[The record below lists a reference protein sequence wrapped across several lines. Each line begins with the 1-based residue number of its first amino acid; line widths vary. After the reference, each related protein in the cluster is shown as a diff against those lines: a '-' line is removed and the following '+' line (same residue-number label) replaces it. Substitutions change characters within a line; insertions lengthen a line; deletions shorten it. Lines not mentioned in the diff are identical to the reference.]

1 MRHAAVASPL
11 AGTQRTGRPG
21 AHSGTHPGASAPAER
36 GHDSTEAAA
45 PLERIAAARAA
56 PGNVLAQ
63 IEGLTI
69 GFAGRHGTQAVVGPL
84 DLCVRAGECVALVGE
99 SGSGKSV
106 TARSLVGLNGANA
119 VVAAERFEI
128 GGVDAR
134 RFRERDWRAI
144 RGRRIGYVLQD
155 ALTSLDPLWRVRD
168 LLAEALHDTPRR
180 ERAARS
186 AEILRAVG
194 IDEPE
199 RRLPQYPHQLSG
211 GLRQRVLIGTALAGG
226 ANLLIADEP
235 TTALDVSVQRQILS
249 LLQARREAGDALL
262 LISHDLA
269 VVAELA
275 DRVLVMRHGRVVEQ
289 GDARAVLAAPAH
301 PYTRQL
307 LAAIPTPASRGFRL
321 SPPAQDGATGDDAV
335 APATISPS
343 PAPAPRV
350 PLPRKRIDASA
361 QVLAVDAVTKR
372 YGHDDAA
379 PAVADISF
387 TLARGETLGIVGE
400 SGSGKSTVA
409 RIVLGLVAP
418 DAGCV
423 TLGGA
428 PWSDVPEA
436 ARRARRAGLQLIA
449 QDPGSSF
456 DPRYTVEQ
464 IIGESLDAVRV
475 FGDARRRRVRQLLDE
490 VRLGAAC
497 LTRYPRELSGGQRQR
512 VAIAR
517 AFAPNPSLLVADEPV
532 SALDVSI
539 QAQVLDLLADLQ
551 AEHGTAMLFIS
562 HDLGVVHHVADRVL
576 VMRRGQVVEH
586 GAVEAVFAAPS
597 HPYTASLLAA
607 LPTLPARAATSVPR
621 PADAFAAPA

>member
-1 MRHAAVASPL
+1 ML
-11 AGTQRTGRPG
+11 AR
-21 AHSGTHPGASAPAER
+21 
-36 GHDSTEAAA
+36 
-45 PLERIAAARAA
+45 
-56 PGNVLAQ
+56 

-69 GFAGRHGTQAVVGPL
+69 GFAGRHGTRAVVGPL
-84 DLCVRAGECVALVGE
+84 DLEVRAGECVALVGE

-106 TARSLVGLNGANA
+106 TARSLVGLNGVNA
-119 VVAAERFEI
+119 VVQAERFEI
-128 GGVDAR
+128 GGMDAR

-307 LAAIPTPASRGFRL
+307 LAAIPTPTSRGFRL
-321 SPPAQDGATGDDAV
+321 SPQARDEDLAGNV
-335 APATISPS
+335 APH
-343 PAPAPRV
+343 APDITQARL
-350 PLPRKRIDASA
+350 PLPLKRIDTSA
-361 QVLAVDAVTKR
+361 QVLTVDAVTKR
-372 YGHDDAA
+372 YGHDDTA

-387 TLARGETLGIVGE
+387 TLAKGETLGIVGE

-418 DAGCV
+418 DAGRV
-423 TLGGA
+423 TLGGE

-475 FGDARRRRVRQLLDE
+475 FGDARRHRVRQLLDE
-490 VRLGAAC
+490 VRLGAGC

-586 GAVEAVFAAPS
+586 GAVEAVFAAPA

-607 LPTLPARAATSVPR
+607 LPTLPARSAPSSVHHP
-621 PADAFAAPA
+621 AAPLASPA

>member
-1 MRHAAVASPL
+1 ML
-11 AGTQRTGRPG
+11 AR
-21 AHSGTHPGASAPAER
+21 
-36 GHDSTEAAA
+36 
-45 PLERIAAARAA
+45 
-56 PGNVLAQ
+56 

-69 GFAGRHGTQAVVGPL
+69 GFAGRHGTRAVVGPL
-84 DLCVRAGECVALVGE
+84 DLEVRAGECVALVGE

-119 VVAAERFEI
+119 VVQAERFEI
-128 GGVDAR
+128 AGVDAR

-321 SPPAQDGATGDDAV
+321 SPQARDEDLAGDV
-335 APATISPS
+335 APHASDITQ
-343 PAPAPRV
+343 ARL
-350 PLPRKRIDASA
+350 PLPLKRIDTSA
-361 QVLAVDAVTKR
+361 QVLTVDAVTKR
-372 YGHDDAA
+372 YGHDDTA

-387 TLARGETLGIVGE
+387 TLAKGETLGIVGE

-418 DAGCV
+418 DAGRV
-423 TLGGA
+423 TLGGE
-428 PWSDVPEA
+428 PWSDVSEA

-475 FGDARRRRVRQLLDE
+475 FGDARRHRVRQLLDE
-490 VRLGAAC
+490 VRLGAGC

-586 GAVEAVFAAPS
+586 GAVEAVFAAPT

-607 LPTLPARAATSVPR
+607 LPTLPARSATSSVHHP
-621 PADAFAAPA
+621 AAPLASPA